1 DSPFG
6 SGQEQRSLAMKIALI
21 GATGFTGSP
30 ILVEALERGHAV
42 TAIARNTDKL
52 PNRPGVTARRA
63 DATDTASLATLVA
76 GHDVVI
82 SAFNP
87 GKDESGTGASS
98 IIAAVKQAKVGRL
111 LVVGGAGTLEVEPG
125 KRLVDTPDFPA
136 EWKDGALKTAA
147 FLELLLAERDL
158 DWAFLSPS
166 ALLVPGDRTG
176 RYRVGGDRLL
186 TDAKG
191 ESRISVEDLA
201 VAMIDEMEQPRHHRR
216 RFTVAY

>member
-1 DSPFG
+1 
-6 SGQEQRSLAMKIALI
+6 MKIALI

>member
-1 DSPFG
+1 
-6 SGQEQRSLAMKIALI
+6 MKIALI

-87 GKDESGTGASS
+87 GKDESGTGAGS

-158 DWAFLSPS
+158 DWAFLSPA